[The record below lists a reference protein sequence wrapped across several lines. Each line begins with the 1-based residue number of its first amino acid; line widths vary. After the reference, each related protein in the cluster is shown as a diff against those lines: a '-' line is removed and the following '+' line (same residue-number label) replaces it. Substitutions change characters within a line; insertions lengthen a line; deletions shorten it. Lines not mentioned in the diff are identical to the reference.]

1 MCLTNRIIV
10 FIAAEERYDVIDKEK
25 KFTNA
30 YGMNVTPPG
39 SFAW

>member
-25 KFTNA
+25 KFMNA